1 MDLKRYKKTHKS
13 SVHTGRLLQQTC
25 LHRRK
30 EAREAKKMNS
40 SAPFHKELTP
50 SECDFYIILG
60 GRLDQSTTEVYAV
73 LLFMAIMAIITCPIT
88 TVLNA
93 LAMFVVGTK
102 PRLQTE
108 SNVVFACLATTDGIM
123 GAIGHPLF
131 IVQITSILQK
141 EEEASS
147 ENCLVIQFS
156 KYNLAVLG
164 TASLFHL
171 TLMNLE
177 RYIAIKQSH
186 AYVNV
191 VTKSRILCSSALAW
205 IVSLLLAVPLPII
218 DNSIYLAVSNIS
230 TSLCIAV
237 IVYCQVVLYFE
248 IRRHEKQI
256 AAQQVSMEAKQKF
269 LKDKKV
275 FRLTTTVVVILLL
288 TYAPLVV
295 QGVRILIVK
304 SALNLNVTY
313 IAFFTAV
320 FMAVFNSLINPI
332 IYCVRIREFR
342 VAFIEI
348 LCKESNA
355 QAEEIEMEVF
365 GSLNTRETRQHEK
378 GQQREEGQHNEQDNS
393 QNTGSN
399 NENNS
404 DNNDSD
410 NNYNS
415 NNNNNSNNSNN
426 DSVNNNYSN
435 NLTILNSN
443 NSNND
448 SDNNNSEDSNNH
460 SDDDDGDRGSTNSK
474 DSSNDSDDTNNDNSY
489 ENNNDDN
496 SNNNNNCNNNNTDY
510 RNANNDD
517 VNNNDNNN
525 SSNSHNDNDND
536 VNGNYED
543 SYINFVNE
551 IL

>member
-1 MDLKRYKKTHKS
+1 M
-13 SVHTGRLLQQTC
+13 
-25 LHRRK
+25 
-30 EAREAKKMNS
+30 
-40 SAPFHKELTP
+40 
-50 SECDFYIILG
+50 
-60 GRLDQSTTEVYAV
+60 
-73 LLFMAIMAIITCPIT
+73 LLFIAIMARITCPIT

-93 LAMFVVGTK
+93 LVVFVVGTK

-108 SNVVFACLATTDGIM
+108 SNVALACLATTDGIM

-131 IVQITSILQK
+131 IAQITSILQK
-141 EEEASS
+141 EEETSS
-147 ENCLVIQFS
+147 ENCLVISTVFKIQSNSIRYGFALS
-156 KYNLAVLG
+156 PDIE
-164 TASLFHL
+164 
-171 TLMNLE
+171 NLE
-177 RYIAIKQSH
+177 RYIAIKQSF
-186 AYVNV
+186 AYVTV

-256 AAQQVSMEAKQKF
+256 AAQQVSVEAKQKF
-269 LKDKKV
+269 LKDKKA

-304 SALNLNVTY
+304 TALNLNVTY

-320 FMAVFNSLINPI
+320 FMAVLNSLINPI

-348 LCKESNA
+348 LCKKSKA

-365 GSLNTRETRQHEK
+365 GCLNTRETRQHEE

-393 QNTGSN
+393 QNTGNN

-474 DSSNDSDDTNNDNSY
+474 DNSNNSDDTNNDNSY

-496 SNNNNNCNNNNTDY
+496 SNNNNNCNDNNTDY
-510 RNANNDD
+510 RNSNDDD

-525 SSNSHNDNDND
+525 SSNRHNDNDND
-536 VNGNYED
+536 VESNYED
-543 SYINFVNE
+543 SYINIDNE